1 MKDIFSKRLLSA
13 RKQAGLSQDQ
23 LVELIGGVVKK
34 TSIARYERGE
44 MMPELAVLDVLAKSL
59 GMKPEDFFRP
69 VLIELDMETINLNS
83 QLGAR
88 REEKIRQLI
97 RSFLE
102 RYLELEQLTGTI
114 NTYNNPFG
122 NNPLL
127 STDNAESMAAAFTL
141 KWNNG
146 NPFYRNVL
154 QLLESKGVYI
164 ILPEEDPVI
173 DSLSVTVNHST
184 GLPVVLL
191 NRRLDILNM
200 RKAALEEMA
209 RLMFSFPEGMSQ
221 SETHRLCTQFATAV
235 LLPHE
240 SLVQELGLNRTR
252 VSITELEILRDKYGL
267 PLQSVLQ
274 RAFHTEIISRYTYFK
289 LMEEV
294 KEKETE
300 TETDMQENKAG
311 QRIELP
317 VRFMQLLQKALSEE
331 LISPGKATELSRTGN
346 FHIIH

>member
-44 MMPELAVLDVLAKSL
+44 MMPETAVLEVLAREL

-69 VLIELDMETINLNS
+69 VLIELDVESINLS
-83 QLGAR
+83 SPLGAR
-88 REEKIRQLI
+88 REEKVRQLI

-102 RYLELEQLTGTI
+102 RFLELEQLMGITH
-114 NTYNNPFG
+114 TYKHPFSYK
-122 NNPLL
+122 PQL
-127 STDNAESMAAAFTL
+127 SADKVESAAIEFTL
-141 KWNNG
+141 KWNYG
-146 NPFYRNVL
+146 NPFYRSVL
-154 QLLESKGVYI
+154 QLLESNGVYI
-164 ILPEEDPVI
+164 FLPEEDQGF
-173 DSLSVTVNHST
+173 DSLSVTVNHSN
-184 GLPVVLL
+184 GLPVLLL
-191 NRRLDILNM
+191 NPGLDNLHM

-209 RLMFSFPEGMSQ
+209 RLLFSFPEGISQ
-221 SETHRLCTQFATAV
+221 SEIHRLCTQFATAV

-252 VSITELEILRDKYGL
+252 VSLTELEILRDKYGL

-274 RAFHTEIISRYTYFK
+274 RAFHTLIISRYTYFK
-289 LMEEV
+289 LMEEL

-300 TETDMQENKAG
+300 TEMQLKKAG
-311 QRIELP
+311 QRIMDIP

-331 LISPGKATELSRTGN
+331 MISPGKARELSRTGN
-346 FHIIH
+346 YYSY